1 MLLIV
6 LSFAME
12 SIAFNNCTQGVVM
25 GVRTCWTMLGI
36 NDLIQDAVVAAV
48 SIAIV
53 ALDVVPLVDDDVLL
67 SNSFII
73 KRKEKKKKIVVKNV
87 KKCKY

>member
-53 ALDVVPLVDDDVLL
+53 ALDVVPLVDEVLIRY
-67 SNSFII
+67 NF
-73 KRKEKKKKIVVKNV
+73 
-87 KKCKY
+87 Y

>member
-12 SIAFNNCTQGVVM
+12 SIAFSNCTQGVVM

-48 SIAIV
+48 TIAIV
-53 ALDVVPLVDDDVLL
+53 ALDVVPLVDDVLL
-67 SNSFII
+67 KSNSFI
-73 KRKEKKKKIVVKNV
+73 KRKEKKE
-87 KKCKY
+87 

>member
-1 MLLIV
+1 MLPIV

-12 SIAFNNCTQGVVM
+12 SIAFSNCTQGVVM

-53 ALDVVPLVDDDVLL
+53 ALDVVPLVDEVLIRY
-67 SNSFII
+67 NF
-73 KRKEKKKKIVVKNV
+73 
-87 KKCKY
+87 